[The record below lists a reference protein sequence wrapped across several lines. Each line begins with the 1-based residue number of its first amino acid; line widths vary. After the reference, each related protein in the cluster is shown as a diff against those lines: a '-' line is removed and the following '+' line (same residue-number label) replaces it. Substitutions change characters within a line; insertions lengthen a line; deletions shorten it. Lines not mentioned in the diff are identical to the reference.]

1 MKNKLLGTIVL
12 LAILLAVSIGL
23 NVSQWRQAKEEQL
36 KRYLDNG
43 RAQVEIA
50 AKQAEIDTAAGRIQ
64 ALQEKVGKDSLKF
77 RTREI
82 ARNAEIKGYKVAIAR
97 LRPLV
102 AAKID
107 SFPDLRDF
115 VANQDSV
122 ISKQDSLLRDTEL
135 FCQLQVRD
143 LSKIIE
149 LQEQKYEAQKQITA
163 AVTEQLAKETREHR
177 KTKRRSALKSVGLGI
192 LTLGVVIISLKE

>member
-1 MKNKLLGTIVL
+1 MKTIL
-12 LAILLAVSIGL
+12 PYLLLAVALILLFFLFQSNRELAKLRMEDNRRAQETIARHRDTIKTVTARINEL
-23 NVSQWRQAKEEQL
+23 QAK
-36 KRYLDNG
+36 G
-43 RAQVEIA
+43 I
-50 AKQAEIDTAAGRIQ
+50 
-64 ALQEKVGKDSLKF
+64 KDRDS
-77 RTREI
+77 
-82 ARNAEIKGYKVAIAR
+82 AKVAQSALKIEIRRYESKIAS
-97 LRPLV
+97 LRPKV
-102 AAKID
+102 QAKID

-122 ISKQDSLLRDTEL
+122 ISRQDSLLRDTEL

-149 LQEQKYEAQKQITA
+149 LQEQKFEAQKQITA

-192 LTLGVVIISLKE
+192 LSAGIVIISLKE